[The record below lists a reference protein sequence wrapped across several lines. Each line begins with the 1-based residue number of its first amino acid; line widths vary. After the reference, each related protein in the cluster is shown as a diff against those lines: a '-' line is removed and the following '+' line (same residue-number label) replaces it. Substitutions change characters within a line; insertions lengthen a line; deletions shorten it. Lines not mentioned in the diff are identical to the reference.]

1 MVLSHVCRQR
11 VGAKIQCTS
20 CYTAYHPLCAR
31 IAGLHMEILDGE
43 GGPDAPVS
51 PLPPSSF
58 MHAFVKRPE
67 AGQLSVLLLP
77 GWGAPLAACHC
88 LVHRRQSRGLL
99 AISGPIMLLVLG
111 G

>member
-1 MVLSHVCRQR
+1 MRRQR

-51 PLPPSSF
+51 PTPLLHRLTSAPPCEEDSG
-58 MHAFVKRPE
+58 VIR
-67 AGQLSVLLLP
+67 
-77 GWGAPLAACHC
+77 
-88 LVHRRQSRGLL
+88 RGL
-99 AISGPIMLLVLG
+99 
-111 G
+111 